1 MSNLVCTGAALQC
14 SMGTTPATF
23 SASGQAVGAP
33 TGAGVISDIGP
44 QSVPGFGLC
53 TSMANPQVAAASTAG
68 LVPQPCIP
76 VIAAPWTPGSTSV
89 TLDGQPAL
97 DDASQCLCTWA
108 GTITV
113 SSAGQTDTT
122 LA

>member
-1 MSNLVCTGAALQC
+1 VSNLVCTGAALQG

-23 SASGQAVGAP
+23 SASGPAVTVPSAASV
-33 TGAGVISDIGP
+33 TSDISP
-44 QSVPGFGLC
+44 PSIAGFGLC
-53 TSMANPQVAAASTAG
+53 MSMANPQVAAASSAG
-68 LVPQPCIP
+68 LVPQPCVP
-76 VIAAPWTPGSTSV
+76 VIPAPWSPGSTKV
-89 TLDGQPAL
+89 TIGGIPAL

-122 LA
+122 LS